1 MTFKVAIYSSITRSR
16 IAKADGICEDYA
28 LQLAHGWKMYHNIFI
43 YIENYGKIQK
53 TNAKTGVVLSTVC
66 D

>member
-16 IAKADGICEDYA
+16 IAKADVICEDYA
-28 LQLAHGWKMYHNIFI
+28 LQLAHGWKMHHNIFI

-53 TNAKTGVVLSTVC
+53 TNPSARTFLSTVRN
-66 D
+66 

>member
-28 LQLAHGWKMYHNIFI
+28 LQLAHGWKMHHNIFI

-53 TNAKTGVVLSTVC
+53 TNAKTGVILPTVC
-66 D
+66 N